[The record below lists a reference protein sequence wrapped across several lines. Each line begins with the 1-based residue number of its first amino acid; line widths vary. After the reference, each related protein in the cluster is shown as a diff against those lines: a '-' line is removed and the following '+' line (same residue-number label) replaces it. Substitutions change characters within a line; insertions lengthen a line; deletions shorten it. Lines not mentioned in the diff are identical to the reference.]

1 MYYPLGAAAY
11 LEMKG
16 FRGRL
21 AVDFGWGEYILWR
34 FHPHLKVS
42 MDGRF
47 ETVYPQEVI
56 EDELKFHY
64 GRPGWREFLTKYEP
78 DLILIRS
85 QGPLADLLRQEPH
98 WQIIYEDA
106 GSVLW
111 KRTQEYPEK
120 IIR

>member
-1 MYYPLGAAAY
+1 
-11 LEMKG
+11 
-16 FRGRL
+16 
-21 AVDFGWGEYILWR
+21 
-34 FHPHLKVS
+34 